1 MQRGGVVAVEREIQE
16 GGGICIHIADLF
28 CCTTL

>member
-1 MQRGGVVAVEREIQE
+1 MQRGGVVGGEREVQE
-16 GGGICIHIADLF
+16 RGDMCIHIADLF